1 MKTNQNPP
9 QIHHNTTKMD
19 VQGKGE
25 SPVPSLPATSPSTTE
40 FNSYSTVSTND
51 SYSPVHILNLP
62 KSTNRINLPSGLHMN
77 RGYDVPDPNRIPK
90 SIFAGT
96 NSKSAQKEWSV
107 TSNESLFSIHVA
119 KSSDLPNAIIENP
132 ESLQTEL
139 PEKTM
144 EGLKKGISGPF
155 IEAES
160 EQQEG
165 DFKEKLQLNVKLS
178 SNSNFNINLSALTT
192 PCESPGSGMSGLNS
206 ETSTLS
212 HNSFAF
218 PV

>member
-1 MKTNQNPP
+1 
-9 QIHHNTTKMD
+9 MD
-19 VQGKGE
+19 AQGKGV
-25 SPVPSLPATSPSTTE
+25 SPPSLPTSSTSTTE

-62 KSTNRINLPSGLHMN
+62 KSTNRINLPSGLHIN
-77 RGYDVPDPNRIPK
+77 RGYEVPDPNRIPQ
-90 SIFAGT
+90 SIFARN
-96 NSKSAQKEWSV
+96 NSKSAYKEWSV

-119 KSSDLPNAIIENP
+119 KPSDLPSAVIENP

-139 PEKTM
+139 PKKTN
-144 EGLKKGISGPF
+144 EGLKEGVSGPLM
-155 IEAES
+155 EAES

-192 PCESPGSGMSGLNS
+192 PCESPESGMSGLNS